1 MKRFVVFQ
9 SGAVD
14 SSSVGSHD
22 AGTNLDLAAF
32 DLNLLTTMTGTE
44 DTVELTFDETGM
56 FNNGSMAGD
65 ATMTGTD
72 VTAGLENSLA
82 ILTVTDAATATK
94 VVKLIVEGINSTS
107 PVYNSGMFLF
117 DAVND
122 VYACGVAAG
131 DISAINIRRTTTN
144 RIIANA

>member
-56 FNNGSMAGD
+56 FNKYSLAGD

-72 VTAGLENSLA
+72 VVAGLENSLV
-82 ILTVTDAATATK
+82 ILTVAEGKEADVIKDIAALVNASQ
-94 VVKLIVEGINSTS
+94 INGVAV
-107 PVYNSGMFLF
+107 PVF
-117 DAVND
+117 DAVNSK
-122 VYACGVAAG
+122 YPISNITGVA
-131 DISAINIRRTTTN
+131 IRRTTTN

>member
-1 MKRFVVFQ
+1 MMVFH
-9 SGAVD
+9 SATVD
-14 SSSVGSHD
+14 GSSVGSHD
-22 AGTNLDLAAF
+22 AGTNLDMAAF
-32 DLNLLTTMTGTE
+32 AVEDLKCITAGNTS
-44 DTVELTFDETGM
+44 VELTFAETGM
-56 FNNGSMAGD
+56 FNSTSNVGD
-65 ATMTGTD
+65 ATFTGTD
-72 VTAGLENSLA
+72 VTVGLENSLA

-131 DISAINIRRTTTN
+131 DVSAINIRRTTTN